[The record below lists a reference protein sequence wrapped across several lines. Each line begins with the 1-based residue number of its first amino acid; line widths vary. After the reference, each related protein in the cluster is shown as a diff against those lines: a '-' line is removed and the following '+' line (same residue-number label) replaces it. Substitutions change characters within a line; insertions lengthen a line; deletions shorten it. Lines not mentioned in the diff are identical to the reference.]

1 MDDLK
6 GKLIS
11 IIVDKLGIDEAH
23 LKDNFSKSFKDTFDV
38 DSLDFLEIIM
48 EIEKEFDILISDD
61 EAMLL
66 TTPQQ
71 AYDYLL
77 KATRK

>member
-23 LKDNFSKSFKDTFDV
+23 LKDNFSKSFKDTLGV
-38 DSLDFLEIIM
+38 DSLDCMELTM
-48 EIEKEFDILISDD
+48 EIEKEFNILISDD

>member
-6 GKLIS
+6 DKLIS
-11 IIVDKLGIDEAH
+11 IIVDKLCIDEAH

-77 KATRK
+77 KAPRK